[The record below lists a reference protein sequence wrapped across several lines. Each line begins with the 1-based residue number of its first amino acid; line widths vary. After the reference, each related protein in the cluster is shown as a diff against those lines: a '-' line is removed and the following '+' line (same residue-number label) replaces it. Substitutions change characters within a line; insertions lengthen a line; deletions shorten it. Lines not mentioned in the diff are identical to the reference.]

1 MDNEQLRDFSERQ
14 AELVRTIRQIEP
26 LVEAL
31 DVPHSVERLRELREK
46 TASDTF
52 KIMVV
57 GAFKTGK
64 STLINALLGEEVLPA
79 FATPTTAIIN
89 EVKYG
94 ERPRAVLHFLNPQ
107 PERLYDG
114 VPERALEHIRAHAGE
129 NIPPL
134 ELPVDEIE
142 DYVVIPMGMEHD
154 EASRQSPFSRV
165 ELFWPL
171 DILRDGVEIID
182 SPGLRENPARTAV
195 TMGYLSQADTVIFAV
210 SALSAGSKD
219 ETDFLSETL
228 PIYGI
233 TEQNLFCVVNRIN
246 QVRNDRERTRVMK
259 FVDDLMKPFTK
270 RIFYVNA
277 LDALDGRL
285 DGDAEKVEASNIP
298 ALERDLTSYLANDR
312 GKVKLATPAREC
324 VRSLRH
330 DLLEGVIPQRRRALS
345 MDLSELKRRYADA
358 RPEVERLEQQI
369 GLLTAKADA
378 LIAGMEPQIRH
389 FAEDHFSELPGRVRE
404 WVDEYEP
411 KTEGRPL
418 HVSED
423 AERLAEELEDH
434 LTQKIDADSR
444 LWASEAFAKLVED
457 SAEEMKARL
466 QADVDDFYISLD
478 QLKLDITNASE
489 VKAGEIPTWQRV
501 VAGVAGTVLL
511 SPYADL
517 ISASTDLGVDLLKG
531 MGITVAAG
539 IALSFLG
546 VGVPIALLIASGATS
561 VLTLALSGEKAL
573 KQVKDS
579 VANEYCN
586 SIERQAD
593 ELVAAAVSAAL
604 DALGTIKEAVT
615 GSLST
620 ELNEMQRQME
630 SIIVEMEQGKENV
643 RRQCVLLDECES
655 RLRET
660 ADGLDTF
667 IFELAK
673 DG

>member
-1 MDNEQLRDFSERQ
+1 MNDEQLHGFSERQ
-14 AELVRTIRQIEP
+14 AELVRTIQQAESLIE
-26 LVEAL
+26 VL
-31 DVPHSVERLRELREK
+31 DVPHSVERLKELREK

-64 STLINALLGEEVLPA
+64 STLINALLGQEVLPA

-107 PERLYDG
+107 PEGLYDG

-129 NIPPL
+129 KIPPL
-134 ELPVDEIE
+134 ELSVDEIE

-154 EASRQSPFSRV
+154 EVSRQSPFARV

-171 DILRDGVEIID
+171 DILRNGVQIID
-182 SPGLRENPARTAV
+182 SPGLRENPVRTQV
-195 TMGYLSQADTVIFAV
+195 TMGYLSQADTVIFAM

-219 ETDFLSETL
+219 ETDFLDETL
-228 PIYGI
+228 PMYGI

-246 QVRNDRERTRVMK
+246 QARNDRERARVMR
-259 FVDDLMKPFTK
+259 FVNDLVRPYAS
-270 RIFYVNA
+270 RVYYVNA
-277 LDALDGRL
+277 LDALDGRI
-285 DGDAEKVEASNIP
+285 DGDEQRVEDSQVP
-298 ALERDLTSYLANDR
+298 ALERDLTDYLTNDR

-324 VRSLRH
+324 VRTLRH
-330 DLLEGVIPQRRRALS
+330 DILEGAIPQRRSALS

-369 GLLTAKADA
+369 ELLTAKADA
-378 LIAGMEPQIRH
+378 LIGGMEPQIRR
-389 FAEDHFSELPGRVRE
+389 FVEDHFSELPGKVRE

-411 KTEGRPL
+411 KTEVRPL
-418 HVSED
+418 YIIED
-423 AERLAEELEDH
+423 TKRLAEELEDH
-434 LTQKIDADSR
+434 LSQKIDADSR

-457 SAEEMKARL
+457 RAEEMKARL
-466 QADVDDFYISLD
+466 QTDVNDFYVSLD
-478 QLKLDITNASE
+478 QLKLDITNAGDAKARE
-489 VKAGEIPTWQRV
+489 VPTWQRI
-501 VAGVAGTVLL
+501 VAGMAGTVLL
-511 SPYADL
+511 SPYAGL
-517 ISASTDLGVDLLKG
+517 IGTSSGPGADLLKG
-531 MGITVAAG
+531 IGITVAAG
-539 IALSFLG
+539 TALSLMGF
-546 VGVPIALLIASGATS
+546 GVPIALLVAGGATS
-561 VLTLALSGEKAL
+561 ALTLTVSGEIAL
-573 KQVKDS
+573 KQAKDS
-579 VANEYCN
+579 VANEYGS
-586 SIERQAD
+586 SIERQEDA
-593 ELVAAAVSAAL
+593 LVAAAVSTAL

-620 ELNEMQRQME
+620 ELAEMQRQLE

-643 RRQCVLLDECES
+643 RRQRALLDECES

-673 DG
+673 SG

>member
-1 MDNEQLRDFSERQ
+1 MNNEQLRDFSGRQ
-14 AELVRTIRQIEP
+14 AELVRTIQQTESLID
-26 LVEAL
+26 VL

-52 KIMVV
+52 KIIVV

-64 STLINALLGEEVLPA
+64 STLINALLGQEALPA

-94 ERPRAVLHFLNPQ
+94 EEPRAVLHFLNPQ

-114 VPERALEHIRAHAGE
+114 IPERALEHIRAHAGE
-129 NIPPL
+129 KIPPL
-134 ELPVDEIE
+134 ELPVDEID

-154 EASRQSPFSRV
+154 EASKQSPFARV

-171 DILRDGVEIID
+171 DILRNGVQIID
-182 SPGLRENPARTAV
+182 SPGLRENPVRTQV
-195 TMGYLSQADTVIFAV
+195 TMGYLSQADTVIFAM

-219 ETDFLSETL
+219 ETDFLGETL
-228 PIYGI
+228 PMYGI

-246 QVRNDRERTRVMK
+246 QVRNDRERARVMK

-277 LDALDGRL
+277 LDALEGRL
-285 DGDAEKVEASNIP
+285 DGDERKVEGSQVP
-298 ALERDLTSYLANDR
+298 ALERDLTDYLTSDR

-324 VRSLRH
+324 VRVLRH
-330 DLLEGVIPQRRRALS
+330 DILEGVIPQRRRALS

-369 GLLTAKADA
+369 ELLTAKANA
-378 LIAGMEPQIRH
+378 LIGGMEPQIRR
-389 FAEDHFSELPGRVRE
+389 FAEDHFAELPGRVRE

-411 KTEGRPL
+411 KTEVRPL
-418 HVSED
+418 HASED
-423 AERLAEELEDH
+423 AERLAEELEDY
-434 LTQKIDADSR
+434 LSQKIDADSR
-444 LWASEAFAKLVED
+444 VWASEAFAKLVEER
-457 SAEEMKARL
+457 AEEMKARL

-489 VKAGEIPTWQRV
+489 VRAGEVPTWQRV

-511 SPYADL
+511 SPYTDL

-531 MGITVAAG
+531 MGITVATG

-586 SIERQAD
+586 SIERQED
-593 ELVAAAVSAAL
+593 ELVDAAVSTAL

-615 GSLST
+615 GSLSA
-620 ELNEMQRQME
+620 ELTEMQRQME
-630 SIIVEMEQGKENV
+630 SIIVEMERGKENV
-643 RRQCVLLDECES
+643 RRQRALLDECES

-660 ADGLDTF
+660 VDGLDTF
-667 IFELAK
+667 IFELAR
-673 DG
+673 D